1 MRLRD
6 RRVQMTYPVRL
17 TCQVTGCP
25 DPDIEWYKDGAVLSG
40 SDRLT
45 FSAEDTT
52 FHTLEIDKSTLE
64 DSGVYTVRA
73 SNKFGSVACK
83 CHLVVDKGL
92 KAYIPPRF
100 STQLEPNK
108 CEVQV
113 GGELRLSARVEA
125 YPSVGIMWYK
135 DGVSLLLKLRF
146 LVKMVF
152 LGAFTPFKTLGNDPN
167 LRWKSRT
174 GNRTNNSQRP
184 RCVHLSG

>member
-17 TCQVTGCP
+17 TCQVTGYP
-25 DPDIEWYKDGAVLSG
+25 DPHIEWFKDGAVLNAT
-40 SDRLT
+40 DRLT
-45 FSAEDTT
+45 FSCDDAT

-64 DSGVYTVRA
+64 DSGVYTVKA
-73 SNKFGSVACK
+73 CNKFGSVACK

-92 KAYIPPRF
+92 KAYIPPHF

-108 CEVQV
+108 CEVKL

-135 DGVSLLLKLRF
+135 DGVSLWTKLAIF
-146 LVKMVF
+146 
-152 LGAFTPFKTLGNDPN
+152 G
-167 LRWKSRT
+167 
-174 GNRTNNSQRP
+174 
-184 RCVHLSG
+184 